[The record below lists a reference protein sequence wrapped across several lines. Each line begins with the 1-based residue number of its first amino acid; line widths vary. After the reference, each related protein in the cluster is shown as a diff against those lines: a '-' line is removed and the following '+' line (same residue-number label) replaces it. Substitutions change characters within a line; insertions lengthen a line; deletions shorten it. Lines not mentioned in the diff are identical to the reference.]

1 MAISIKQQA
10 LTFDNKRPKEDDH
23 SNHRKWNQLFD
34 ISSPRIKSTDLLFFT
49 TQLSLM
55 LEIET
60 PLNLSLRALRD
71 QTASKSFRQVITNM
85 LQDVEEGHQL
95 SYAMKKHPKIFSD
108 AYTSMVAAGES
119 GGFLKNIL
127 DRIAEILEKRQALRT
142 QLRSALTYP
151 VVLCVVSVLV
161 IIFIMVSVLPKFS
174 AFFMSKIEVLPATTR
189 FLMKTSA
196 LLQSHWW
203 LFILSG
209 LGFAAGL
216 FLFMQ
221 SRRGQHTR
229 DWILINLPLVAGLT
243 NKIYV
248 SQFLRILGHLMES
261 QVPLLEALEVT
272 RGIVS
277 NRYFKQLVD
286 RIKAHVKGGGKFSQP
301 FAAYPYAPESV
312 KQMIS
317 TGEETGNLSRVMLRL
332 AEFFDTEVEKGLKNL
347 SSMIEPIALIVM
359 GVVIGLIVSSVI
371 LPLFRL
377 AHVMQ

>member
-1 MAISIKQQA
+1 MAISIKHQT
-10 LTFDNKRPKEDDH
+10 LTLDNKRLKEVDH
-23 SNHRKWNQLFD
+23 SNVRIWSEFFD
-34 ISSPRIKSTDLLFFT
+34 ISAPRVKSTELLFFT
-49 TQLSLM
+49 TQLALM

-60 PLNLSLRALRD
+60 PLNLSLKALRD
-71 QTASKSFRQVITNM
+71 QTGSKGFKQVITNM
-85 LQDVEEGHQL
+85 PQDVEEGRQL

-108 AYTSMVAAGES
+108 VYTSMVAAGES

-127 DRIAEILEKRQALRT
+127 DRIAEILEKRQALGT

-174 AFFMSKIEVLPATTR
+174 AFFMSKIEILPATTR

-216 FLFMQ
+216 VLFMKS
-221 SRRGQHTR
+221 SRGRHTR
-229 DWILINLPLVAGLT
+229 DWILVNLPLVAGVT

-286 RIKAHVKGGGKFSQP
+286 RIKAHVRGGGKFSQP
-301 FAAYPYAPESV
+301 FADYPYAPESV

-317 TGEETGNLSRVMLRL
+317 TGEETGNLSKVMLRL

-347 SSMIEPIALIVM
+347 SSMIEPMALIVM

>member
-1 MAISIKQQA
+1 MAISIKQQS
-10 LTFDNKRPKEDDH
+10 LILNTNKPNEDDH
-23 SNHRKWNQLFD
+23 SNVRIWSQLFEL
-34 ISSPRIKSTDLLFFT
+34 SAPRVKSTDLLFFT
-49 TQLSLM
+49 TQLALM

-71 QTASKSFRQVITNM
+71 QTASKSFKQVISTM
-85 LQDVEEGHQL
+85 LKDVEEGRQL

-108 AYTSMVAAGES
+108 VYTSMVTAGES
-119 GGFLKNIL
+119 GGFLKSIL
-127 DRIAEILEKRQALRT
+127 DRIAEILEKRQALMT

-151 VVLCVVSVLV
+151 LVLCVVSFLV

-174 AFFMSKIEVLPATTR
+174 AFFMRKIEILPATTR

-209 LGFAAGL
+209 LGLASGL
-216 FLFMQ
+216 FLFMR
-221 SRRGQHTR
+221 SRRGRHTR
-229 DWILINLPLVAGLT
+229 DWILINFPLISGLT

-261 QVPLLEALEVT
+261 RVPLLEALGVT
-272 RGIVS
+272 RGIVN

-286 RIKAHVKGGGKFSQP
+286 RIKAHVQGGGKFSQP
-301 FAAYPYAPESV
+301 FASYPYAPESV

-317 TGEETGNLSRVMLRL
+317 TGEEAGNLSRVMLRL

-347 SSMIEPIALIVM
+347 SSMIEPMALIVM
-359 GVVIGLIVSSVI
+359 GVVIGLIVSSVV